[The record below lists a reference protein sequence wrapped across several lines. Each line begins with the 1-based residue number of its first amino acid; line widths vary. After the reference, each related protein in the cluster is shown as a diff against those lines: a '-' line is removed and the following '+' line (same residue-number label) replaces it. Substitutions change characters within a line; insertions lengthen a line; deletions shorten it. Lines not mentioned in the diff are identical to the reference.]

1 MAENPITITDYK
13 NPIEC
18 VFNKYDD
25 HLRPKAL
32 HHKSSQPSLKT
43 KTITESNS
51 PSKKESNNHILTQ
64 PRMRF
69 KAKSDIERVIEERIK
84 QNKQVIKP
92 EKIQSYVKTETVF
105 ENKVSTKNDK
115 YEILLDHDSSQ
126 TVVIRGE
133 SDGKKTN
140 THRRDCLSKIKQKY
154 LDKTETQ
161 MLVKLYKQNKTHFKG
176 MNDIAVTPG

>member
-92 EKIQSYVKTETVF
+92 EKIQSYVKTEIVF

-140 THRRDCLSKIKQKY
+140 IHRRDCLSKIKQKY